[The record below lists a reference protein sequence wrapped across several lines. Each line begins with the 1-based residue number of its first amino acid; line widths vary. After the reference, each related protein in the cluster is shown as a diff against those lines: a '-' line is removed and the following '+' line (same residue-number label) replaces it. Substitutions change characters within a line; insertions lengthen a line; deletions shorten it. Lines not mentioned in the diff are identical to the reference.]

1 MDLIVGT
8 IKSYLTFQ
16 APTPQNGQTYSK
28 NLPAFANELL
38 NVFDHFVGLVL
49 KGLMET
55 NKGGYIYQ
63 LRKKY
68 TKLQC
73 AMFSN
78 PSDIFTG

>member
-1 MDLIVGT
+1 M
-8 IKSYLTFQ
+8 
-16 APTPQNGQTYSK
+16 PT
-28 NLPAFANELL
+28 